1 MLSHHCRYN
10 VRCNILDDHRK
21 HIGFWNDV
29 YGFGMKCMVNEVV
42 QEASVDVVPAEKI
55 ITKPEILTEI
65 NIATCDIKAVDF
77 TANFNLS
84 VLRDGQ
90 LTALVG
96 YFDTFFDLPNP
107 VIFSTGPHATPT
119 HWKQT
124 IFYLKD
130 PLLVKEGK

>member
-1 MLSHHCRYN
+1 
-10 VRCNILDDHRK
+10 
-21 HIGFWNDV
+21 
-29 YGFGMKCMVNEVV
+29 MKCMVNEVV